1 MLKYY
6 PADSQQNA
14 FSLFRTLVYKEADE
28 TYAAV
33 LGSAQSSIDA
43 IHVNF
48 SLELICMAN
57 LLIKDVCAFDN
68 ALPWMRAIVDA
79 VEQNQ
84 VRVRVIVENA
94 NSNGLENRAAIQV
107 LTDEL
112 KKRGLEDFVEIRF
125 FNGRVHA
132 KTALIDQE
140 LLIVGSQNFHYSS
153 WGDGG
158 LNEFGVATDD
168 PEAIAL
174 YQKMFDYHWERAI
187 PVAEAD
193 WASAK

>member
-1 MLKYY
+1 MPRGAWFTSALSGEKHGISWNIQFGFFAINAP
-6 PADSQQNA
+6 PA
-14 FSLFRTLVYKEADE
+14 
-28 TYAAV
+28 
-33 LGSAQSSIDA
+33 I
-43 IHVNF
+43 
-48 SLELICMAN
+48 M
-57 LLIKDVCAFDN
+57 DV
-68 ALPWMRAIVDA
+68 

-84 VRVRVIVENA
+84 VRLRLIVENA
-94 NSNGLENRAAIQV
+94 NSNGLVNRAVIRV
-107 LTDEL
+107 LTGEL

-153 WGDGG
+153 WGEGG

-174 YQKMFDYHWERAI
+174 YQKKFDYHWERTI
-187 PVAEAD
+187 PFEEAD
-193 WASAK
+193 WAAAK

>member
-1 MLKYY
+1 
-6 PADSQQNA
+6 
-14 FSLFRTLVYKEADE
+14 
-28 TYAAV
+28 
-33 LGSAQSSIDA
+33 
-43 IHVNF
+43 
-48 SLELICMAN
+48 LE
-57 LLIKDVCAFDN
+57 
-68 ALPWMRAIVDA
+68 
-79 VEQNQ
+79 E
-84 VRVRVIVENA
+84 
-94 NSNGLENRAAIQV
+94 
-107 LTDEL
+107 
-112 KKRGLEDFVEIRF
+112 FVEIRF
-125 FNGRVHA
+125 FNFFFHA